1 VFLPGLCSRTVLRT
15 LLDSGKID
23 LFSNEAMKNSIQ
35 AAWNLFGRRW
45 FLREALKRASLLLL
59 CGVYSY
65 LLALETASAPQHSL
79 DGGCNPQGGFSLA
92 GLLSLWQSAPSAK
105 ALLVLDACVLVACV
119 AEVAHGWPGSSGTA
133 AAPSNLA
140 RVSKSSRSA
149 SAGSGG
155 GGGGGVRPWCRA
167 AKAGRRTRPSCA
179 GAAQSCLS
187 RLRRFCTDVGTDTDV
202 VKLVTML
209 LCAATCV
216 AHVLRYS
223 KVSSVAAIA
232 ALSVWSTI
240 EFTFRGLRSSGQLMH
255 MLEHIAVEIG
265 AFIVIL
271 FCVIAAYSHVFLLL
285 FATVPSPEQAAACVG
300 MQVGGARSTGGAQDG
315 GGNQSELLP
324 QSQERLHLLREQAD
338 VGVNGQ
344 SFSTFGSS
352 FMTVFQMML
361 GEVGS
366 ISESQLAQDETLVQ
380 IVFVTFI
387 FLCTVVLLNLL
398 IAVVADKY
406 VAVA

>member
-1 VFLPGLCSRTVLRT
+1 
-15 LLDSGKID
+15 
-23 LFSNEAMKNSIQ
+23 
-35 AAWNLFGRRW
+35 
-45 FLREALKRASLLLL
+45 
-59 CGVYSY
+59 
-65 LLALETASAPQHSL
+65 
-79 DGGCNPQGGFSLA
+79 
-92 GLLSLWQSAPSAK
+92 
-105 ALLVLDACVLVACV
+105 
-119 AEVAHGWPGSSGTA
+119 
-133 AAPSNLA
+133 
-140 RVSKSSRSA
+140 
-149 SAGSGG
+149 
-155 GGGGGVRPWCRA
+155 
-167 AKAGRRTRPSCA
+167 
-179 GAAQSCLS
+179 
-187 RLRRFCTDVGTDTDV
+187 
-202 VKLVTML
+202 
-209 LCAATCV
+209 
-216 AHVLRYS
+216 
-223 KVSSVAAIA
+223 
-232 ALSVWSTI
+232 
-240 EFTFRGLRSSGQLMH
+240 

-285 FATVPSPEQAAACVG
+285 FATVPSPEQAAVCVG
-300 MQVGGARSTGGAQDG
+300 MQVGGARPTGGAQGG

-380 IVFVTFI
+380 IVFFTFI